1 MTVEEL
7 NKARLYAID
16 KMRYNEIHTIFNEV
30 ETTVKLFLNTFLFIY
45 FFFQLDIIIDWCSS
59 MVMEKIW

>member
-30 ETTVKLFLNTFLFIY
+30 ETTVKLFSNIFYLFI
-45 FFFQLDIIIDWCSS
+45 FQIGIIIDWCSS